1 MKLLKEVQTPLSEEK
16 AEKIAAKLNAD
27 PEDTWTYKTTRSLCA
42 DDIIRS
48 FVQAFDEDGKFAGTL

>member
-16 AEKIAAKLNAD
+16 AESIAAKLNAD
-27 PEDTWTYKTTRSLCA
+27 PEDDWTYKTTRTLCA
-42 DDIIRS
+42 DDIVRS